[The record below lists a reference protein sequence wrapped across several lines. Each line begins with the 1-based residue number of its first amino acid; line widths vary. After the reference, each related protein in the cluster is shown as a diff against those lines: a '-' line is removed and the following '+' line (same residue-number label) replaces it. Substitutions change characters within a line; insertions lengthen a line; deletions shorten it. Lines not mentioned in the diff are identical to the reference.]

1 MKTLIFTACEHYY
14 HGLFSKKKVL
24 MNILTCEYFE
34 HMTVWTRWSINL
46 KLFKFVYFLATTS
59 SWL

>member
-1 MKTLIFTACEHYY
+1 MVRIFVVFYNLIFIMKTLIFTACEHYY

-34 HMTVWTRWSINL
+34 HMTV
-46 KLFKFVYFLATTS
+46 
-59 SWL
+59 